1 MNNLLA
7 DITDRHRHK
16 MEALPQL
23 QAMLGG
29 TYSKAAYVEFLV
41 QLYPIV
47 SNFCPLMAAA
57 AGRCADRYTTLRQF
71 LYQHIE
77 HEKGHEA
84 MVINDLEQLGCQY
97 SDLPNIHFGPAAR
110 AMLAYNYHVIDRV
123 DPHYVIGMVYVL
135 ELMSAG
141 YASKV
146 AQSISRAIDQPIT
159 RGFSFLDSHGTLD
172 DDHLANVSGLIQSLE
187 SKDLVEKIVD
197 SVDMN
202 FYLLRQ
208 LISDL
213 PQN

>member
-1 MNNLLA
+1 MNNFLA
-7 DITDRHRHK
+7 ETTERHRHQ

-23 QAMLGG
+23 RSMLGG
-29 TYSKAAYVEFLV
+29 TYSKSSYAQFLI

-57 AGRCADRYTTLRQF
+57 SGRCADRHNNLR
-71 LYQHIE
+71 LYLYEHIA
-77 HEKGHEA
+77 HEQGHEA
-84 MVINDLEQLGCQY
+84 MVKNDLEELGY
-97 SDLPNIHFGPAAR
+97 KHDDLPGMNPGPAAR
-110 AMLAYNYHVIDRV
+110 VMLAYNYHAIDRV
-123 DPHYVIGMVYVL
+123 DPHYVIGMIYVL

-141 YASKV
+141 YASNI
-146 AQSISRAIDQPIT
+146 AQSISRAIDHPLT

-172 DDHLANVSGLIQSLE
+172 DDHLASLMKLIQSLE
-187 SKDLVEKIVD
+187 SPELVEKVVD
-197 SVDMN
+197 SIDMN

>member
-1 MNNLLA
+1 MNNFLA
-7 DITDRHRHK
+7 ETTARHRHQ

-23 QAMLGG
+23 RCMLGG
-29 TYSKAAYVEFLV
+29 TYSKSSYAQFLI

-57 AGRCADRYTTLRQF
+57 SGRCADRHNNLR
-71 LYQHIE
+71 LYLYE
-77 HEKGHEA
+77 HTAHEQGHEA
-84 MVINDLEQLGCQY
+84 MVKNDLEELGY
-97 SDLPNIHFGPAAR
+97 KHDDLPGMNPGPAAR
-110 AMLAYNYHVIDRV
+110 VMLAYNYHAIDRV
-123 DPHYVIGMVYVL
+123 DPHYVIGMIYVL

-141 YASKV
+141 YASNI
-146 AQSISRAIDQPIT
+146 AQSISRAIDHPLT

-172 DDHLANVSGLIQSLE
+172 DDHLASLMKLIQSLE
-187 SKDLVEKIVD
+187 SPELVEKVVD
-197 SVDMN
+197 SIDMN